1 MTSYSSLAEHEHAR
15 VPRIGILLVNLGTPH
30 APTRSAVR
38 QFLAEFLS
46 DPRVI
51 EAPRWLWLPIL
62 HGVIL
67 QIRPPRSAHAY
78 KQIWTAR
85 GSPLLH
91 HCQEL
96 AELLSKQLQARHGER
111 ICVEIG
117 MTYGAPS
124 IGSALRQLRAAG
136 MQRLLVLP
144 LYPQYS
150 ATSTGSVFDRVT
162 AELQR
167 WRWVPELS
175 FINHYHDHPSY
186 IAALSTSIETHWTTH
201 PQQHLLFSFHGL
213 PRRYMLAGD
222 PYYCQCLKTAR
233 LVAERLDLQPDEW
246 SLAFQSQVGREEW
259 LRPYTD
265 QLLIQ
270 YAASD
275 RKRVTLVCP
284 GFAVDNLET
293 LEEIAIRNRT
303 LFLEHGG
310 ESYDYVPALNASSA
324 HVELLCELV
333 GQQLPGWLDPGPD
346 ASRAAASD
354 TQQRA
359 RLAGAAR

>member
-1 MTSYSSLAEHEHAR
+1 MTSYSGLADYEHASADKL
-15 VPRIGILLVNLGTPH
+15 GILLVNLGTPRE
-30 APTRSAVR
+30 PTRAAVR

-67 QIRPPRSAHAY
+67 QIRPQRSAHAY
-78 KQIWTAR
+78 KQIWTPE

-91 HCQEL
+91 HCQQL
-96 AELLSKQLQARHGER
+96 AVAMNKQLQASHGER

-124 IGSALRQLRAAG
+124 IGSALAKLQAAG

-167 WRWVPELS
+167 WRWVPELR
-175 FINHYHDHPSY
+175 FINHYHDQPSY
-186 IAALSTSIETHWTTH
+186 IAALSASIEAHWASH
-201 PQQHLLFSFHGL
+201 PRHHLLFSFHGL

-233 LVAERLDLQPDEW
+233 LVAEQLDLLPDEW

-275 RKRVTLVCP
+275 RKRLTLACP

-293 LEEIAIRNRT
+293 LEEIAIRNRA

-310 ESYDYVPALNASSA
+310 ESYDYVPALNASNA
-324 HVELLCELV
+324 HVALLCELV
-333 GQQLPGWLDPGPD
+333 ERHIQGWAEPSP
-346 ASRAAASD
+346 ASPCEVSA
-354 TQQRA
+354 TKQRA
-359 RLAGAAR
+359 LLAGAAR